1 MTETCRSRTADRH
14 LLKREKVRVRYF
26 VCLDRSDRSRPHL
39 RPRQQTSPTLYSDFG
54 EYFCALQ
61 LPRRT
66 LPLPCALQRLG
77 YCSRHRLYILLYL
90 RLGASK
96 CAARTPS
103 TEARRA
109 ISFSPPLGTSRVRPT
124 QHAKRHTASIAQIHL
139 SPYNCPILPRHTWLR
154 RKRVCLS
161 SRLSFLS
168 AEKGVW

>member
-39 RPRQQTSPTLYSDFG
+39 RQRQQTSPTLYSDFG

-90 RLGASK
+90 RPGASK
-96 CAARTPS
+96 CARVHRAQKRDRRYRFRHPWVRPVFVQPNTPS
-103 TEARRA
+103 A
-109 ISFSPPLGTSRVRPT
+109 IPHQSLKYISHRITVQSFHGTR
-124 QHAKRHTASIAQIHL
+124 
-139 SPYNCPILPRHTWLR
+139 
-154 RKRVCLS
+154 
-161 SRLSFLS
+161 
-168 AEKGVW
+168 G